1 MPGIGFSLQAQY
13 SQPMAQVVALLSES
27 GFSAVSPIR
36 SPECDLASLSACVR
50 KHNMTI
56 QSLHAPHKGISSLWQ
71 PDSPTSAQVQQN
83 IMGCVDACK
92 EFDIPIIVLHCWQG
106 LIYTFPSFP
115 LDFRFFDRM
124 MEHAG
129 KQGVAVAFENLE
141 GEEYLQALM
150 ARYSDLPHIGFCWD
164 SGHDHCYPHKTDFL
178 EAYGDR
184 LIMTHLNDN
193 LGLRDPGGIP
203 SGMDDLHFLPYD
215 GNINWPHAIDKLK
228 KAAKQEI
235 LNFEF
240 KICSKSTDPADLIY
254 TQLTLE
260 QFLHTAG
267 DRARE
272 IATLYEKA

>member
-1 MPGIGFSLQAQY
+1 MTRIGFSLQAQY
-13 SQPMAQVVALLSES
+13 NQPMTQVIAMLSDS
-27 GFSAVSPIR
+27 GFSAVSPVW
-36 SPECDLASLSACVR
+36 SPECDLITLSACVR

-83 IMGCVDACK
+83 IMDCVDACQK
-92 EFDIPIIVLHCWQG
+92 FEIPIMVIHGWQG
-106 LIYTFPSFP
+106 LIYTFPYFP

-124 MEHAG
+124 VEHAE

-150 ARYSDLPHIGFCWD
+150 TRYSDLPHIGFCWD
-164 SGHDHCYPHKTDFL
+164 SGHDHCYPHNTDFL
-178 EAYGDR
+178 KTFGDR

-203 SGMDDLHFLPYD
+203 SGTDDLHFLPYD
-215 GNINWPHAIDKLK
+215 GNINWPNAIDKLR
-228 KAAKQEI
+228 KAVKQEI

-254 TQLTLE
+254 TQLSLE

-267 DRARE
+267 IRARE
-272 IATLYEKA
+272 IATLYENA